1 MGANQNAEQRAR
13 DRIDRLLRDAGWEVQ
28 DAGAMN
34 IAAAPGVAVREFK
47 MERGHGKAD
56 YLLYVDG
63 RVVGV
68 VEAKPEGT
76 TLTGVEVQSEKYSNG
91 LPKGLPKWR
100 LPLPFLYESTGV
112 ETRFTNGLDP
122 DPVSRDVFSF
132 HRPETFLAVMDG
144 PAEGDREAAERKGE
158 YAPSTL
164 LRRLQ
169 NMPPIHRGKMYDCQ
183 LQAVTNLEASL
194 ADNRRRALIQMQMG
208 SGKTFTAVSQ
218 IYRLIKFAKARR
230 VLFLVDRSNLARQA
244 LGEFQDYVTPDDGR
258 KFTELYN
265 VQHLRSNTIDPACQV
280 VITTIQRLYS
290 ILQGE
295 DTFDESHEE
304 ESALGAFAQFK
315 KEPLPVVY
323 NPKIPIE
330 TFDFV
335 FTDECHRSIYNLWRQ
350 VLEYFDGYLI
360 GLTATPSKQTL
371 GFFQQNLVMEYGHAQ
386 AVADGVNVDFSVYR
400 IQTKITDQGGT
411 VDAKTIVDKRDRK
424 TRKVR
429 WEELDDD
436 LDYRPNELDRAI
448 VVPDQIRTVIRTF
461 RDRVFTEIFPGRT
474 EVPKTLIFAKDDSHA
489 EDIVRIV
496 REEFA
501 KGNDFCQKITYRTS
515 TAKVIDPETG
525 EATYKSTNLKPENL
539 LSAFRNSYY
548 PRIAV
553 TVDMI
558 ATGTDIKPLE
568 IVFFMRDVQSANY
581 FEQMKGR
588 GCRVMKPAEFQSV
601 TPGAI
606 NKERYVIVDAVGV
619 TEHPWKDTPP
629 LERQPTIPLK
639 AVLQAI
645 GAGNS
650 EPEVVST
657 FASRLSRLDKV
668 IGDGV
673 RGQIEEKAG
682 APMPVLIQSM
692 VDSIDPDVVE
702 AKAAEMGRTPEAV
715 AADMRRDALRPFLD
729 GGLRELILTAQ
740 QQAEQTILTSEKDE
754 LISAGASAEA
764 TERART
770 TIESFAQY
778 IEEHK
783 DEIDALQLLYS
794 RRRGQAPT
802 FRQLKQLAEAIGMPP
817 RAWTPESLWRAYET
831 LERSR
836 VRGHS
841 RGMVTDL
848 VSLVR
853 FALQQ
858 ETILAP
864 FAETVEDRYA
874 AWLASQGSDRFSEE
888 QLKWL
893 AMMRD
898 HIAASIHIDRDAFEY
913 SPFVGEGGLGK
924 AYAVFGEELDGV
936 MKELNEVLVA

>member
-1 MGANQNAEQRAR
+1 MSANQNAEQRAR

-28 DAGAMN
+28 NAVAMN
-34 IAAAPGVAVREFK
+34 IHSSPGVAVREFK

-76 TLTGVEVQSEKYSNG
+76 TLTGVEVQTEKYSKG
-91 LPKGLPKWR
+91 LPTGIPKWR

-122 DPVSRDVFSF
+122 DPTSRDVFSF
-132 HRPETFLAVMDG
+132 HRPETFLAAMDG
-144 PAEGDREAAERKGE
+144 PAVSDREAAERTRE
-158 YAPSTL
+158 YEPPTL

-169 NMPPIHRGKMYDCQ
+169 HMPPIIQGKMYPCQ

-218 IYRLIKFAKARR
+218 MYRLIKHAKAKR
-230 VLFLVDRSNLARQA
+230 VLFLVDRSNLATQA
-244 LGEFQDYVTPDDGR
+244 LGEFQAYVAPDDGR

-265 VQHLRSNTIDPACQV
+265 VQHLRSNVIDPACQV

-295 DTFDESHEE
+295 EEFDERQEE
-304 ESALGAFAQFK
+304 ESNLSAFAKFQ

-323 NPKIPIE
+323 NAKIPIE

-371 GFFQQNLVMEYGHAQ
+371 GFFHQNLVMEYGHAQ

-400 IQTKITDQGGT
+400 IKTKITDEGGS
-411 VDAKTIVDKRDRK
+411 VEASTIVDKRDRK

-461 RDRVFTEIFPGRT
+461 KEKLFTEIFPGRT
-474 EVPKTLIFAKDDSHA
+474 VVPKTLIFAKDDSHA

-496 REEFA
+496 REEFG

-515 TAKVIDPETG
+515 TAKVLDPETG
-525 EATYKSTNLKPENL
+525 ELTFQSTNLKPDQL
-539 LSAFRNSYY
+539 LSSFRNSFD

-568 IVFFMRDVQSANY
+568 VVFFMRDVQSANY

-588 GCRVMKPAEFQSV
+588 GCRVMKPSEFQGV
-601 TPGAI
+601 TPDSV

-619 TEHPWKDTPP
+619 TEHIRKDSPP
-629 LERQPTIPLK
+629 LDRQPTIPLK
-639 AVLQAI
+639 AVLQTI
-645 GAGNS
+645 GAGSS
-650 EPEVVST
+650 EPEVVGT

-673 RGQIEEKAG
+673 RKQIETKAG
-682 APMPVLIQSM
+682 APLPLLIERM
-692 VDSIDPDVVE
+692 VESLDPDIVE
-702 AKAAEMGRTPEAV
+702 TRAAESGKPPETVAAEM
-715 AADMRRDALRPFLD
+715 RRESLRPFLD
-729 GGLRELILTAQ
+729 GALRELIQTAQ

-754 LISAGASAEA
+754 VTFAGASIEA
-764 TERART
+764 TEQART
-770 TIESFAQY
+770 TIDSFAAY

-783 DEIDALQLLYS
+783 DELDAIQLLYS

-802 FRQLKQLAEAIGMPP
+802 FRQLKQLAEAIHLPP
-817 RAWTPESLWRAYET
+817 RSWTPESLWRAYET
-831 LERSR
+831 LERSK

-853 FALQQ
+853 FALNQ

-874 AWLASQGSDRFSEE
+874 AWLATQGPGRFTDDQS
-888 QLKWL
+888 KWL
-893 AMMRD
+893 GMMRD
-898 HIAASIHIDRDAFEY
+898 HISASIHIDRDAFEY
-913 SPFVGEGGLGK
+913 SPFVQEGGLGK
-924 AYAVFGEELDGV
+924 AFALFGDQLEPL